1 MYSKDV
7 LTSKSIS
14 QLEDIAKEIGAEIKS
29 DFNHEEIIYA
39 ILDRQAVVEGNK
51 NPLGTTRKR
60 TRIAKKETDR
70 VYSVNGK
77 EGENFDVKKNKKS
90 VEQPSLFKEKKA
102 ENESTTTSTSDKEIT
117 AEEQLAKIPKHRGRK
132 TKKELE
138 LLAQIEKATC

>member
-60 TRIAKKETDR
+60 TRIAKKENRSSFILLT
-70 VYSVNGK
+70 
-77 EGENFDVKKNKKS
+77 
-90 VEQPSLFKEKKA
+90 EKKA
-102 ENESTTTSTSDKEIT
+102 
-117 AEEQLAKIPKHRGRK
+117 K
-132 TKKELE
+132 TLM
-138 LLAQIEKATC
+138 

>member
-1 MYSKDV
+1 MHLHFNNTCFYPGKHFLFQQHFYIYRCIVKDV

-51 NPLGTTRKR
+51 KSLGTTRKR

-90 VEQPSLFKEKKA
+90 VEQPSF
-102 ENESTTTSTSDKEIT
+102 I
-117 AEEQLAKIPKHRGRK
+117 
-132 TKKELE
+132 
-138 LLAQIEKATC
+138 

>member
-90 VEQPSLFKEKKA
+90 VEQPSLFKE
-102 ENESTTTSTSDKEIT
+102 
-117 AEEQLAKIPKHRGRK
+117 LPKNNLQRFLSIEDVKQRK
-132 TKKELE
+132 NLSFLHK
-138 LLAQIEKATC
+138 

>member
-90 VEQPSLFKEKKA
+90 VEQPSLLKK
-102 ENESTTTSTSDKEIT
+102 
-117 AEEQLAKIPKHRGRK
+117 RK
-132 TKKELE
+132 QKTNQQQP
-138 LLAQIEKATC
+138 LLAIKK